1 MVPGSQNE
9 LLDHRVV
16 GPESAPP
23 VVLLHSGGMTRREW
37 DPYLAELSAQHRLI
51 VPTALAHGASPRRE
65 QLTIRSMGE
74 SVLQLL
80 DALGISRAHILGSS
94 MGGATALWI
103 ARHHLARV
111 DKLIVFRSS
120 YRSSPAVAEAVA
132 KMGEAET
139 WRRWGLEGFMRREHQ
154 PQGGPEA
161 WIEVTRKVVSML
173 HGPAS
178 DRNQTLEALRAID
191 RPTLLIA
198 GDRDPVVPLDEVIAM
213 YRALPQA
220 SLWIAPNATHFLG
233 TDSWRRASFVSE
245 VLRFLARS

>member
-1 MVPGSQNE
+1 MVPSPSDG

-16 GPESAPP
+16 GEASAP
-23 VVLLHSGGMTRREW
+23 VLVLLHSGGMTRREW
-37 DPYLAELSAQHRLI
+37 DPYLAELSTQHRLV
-51 VPTALAHGASPRRE
+51 VPTALAHGSSPRRE
-65 QLTIRSMGE
+65 TLTIRSMGE
-74 SVLQLL
+74 AVLQLL
-80 DALGISRAHILGSS
+80 DALEIRRAHFLGSS

-103 ARHHLARV
+103 ARHHTARV

-120 YRSSPAVAEAVA
+120 YRSSPSVAEAVSR
-132 KMGEAET
+132 MGEAET

-161 WIEVTRKVVSML
+161 WMEVTRKVVSML

-178 DRNQTLEALRAID
+178 DRNQTLEDLRAID

-198 GDRDPVVPLDEVIAM
+198 GDRDPVVPLDEVMAM
-213 YRALPQA
+213 YRALPNA
-220 SLWIAPNATHFLG
+220 ALWIAPNATHFLG
-233 TDSWRRASFVSE
+233 TDSWRRASFVNE